1 MSGFNLPPGV
11 SARDIPANDDTEDL
25 SGGPAFPANHFD
37 LADNERGMT
46 LLDYFAAKAMVAY
59 IAESFARAREGE
71 DGCPWDDE
79 VTAALAY
86 DVAACMIAESKLWQ
100 KT

>member
-11 SARDIPANDDTEDL
+11 SARDIPGNDDNDDV

-37 LADNERGMT
+37 LADSEHGMT
-46 LLDYFAAKAMVAY
+46 MLDYFAAQAMVAY
-59 IAESFARAREGE
+59 IAENYAFASKTGE
-71 DGCPWDDE
+71 DCPWNDKDI
-79 VTAALAY
+79 AAFAY
-86 DVAACMIAESKLWQ
+86 DVAACMVAERKRW